1 MNLDNMAATMQMVG
15 YIFAKGIGFELNTAS
30 NILNNVAI
38 FTANSF
44 HIESQENDR
53 MPYLDLSRRRELV
66 FLELR
71 TLNSLCII
79 TPILISIISR

>member
-1 MNLDNMAATMQMVG
+1 MVG
-15 YIFAKGIGFELNTAS
+15 CIFAKGIGFELNTAS
-30 NILNNVAI
+30 EILSNVGV

-53 MPYLDLSRRRELV
+53 MPSLDLSRRRELV

-79 TPILISIISR
+79 RPISILIISR